1 MDSVQVNEWVTCQGS
16 KLLTGVY
23 KSVNKLD
30 SSFDDTQNTW
40 GHVLEYLQARVGGEV
55 IETWFSPIVFEGFD
69 GDKAKLV
76 VPNKFFGEWLER
88 NYLDILGEAFQAA
101 GSLSGP
107 LEVEFIVRD
116 SDDPALPIQGFS
128 QPAIVPNLKPS
139 IIRNKKNPLP
149 NPKYTFD
156 NFVVGAS
163 NQFAHAAS
171 RAVAESPA
179 LAYNPLFIYGGVGLG
194 KTHLLHSIGNY
205 IARGGELRIAYV
217 TTEQFT
223 NEVINSIRYDKMIE
237 LRRRYRN
244 VDMLLIDDI
253 QFLAGKERTQEE
265 FFHTFNSLYEA
276 RKQIVLSSDRF
287 PKEMPSMEE
296 RLRSR
301 FEWGLIADLQQPD
314 VETRI
319 AILRKKSEEEGV
331 DISEDVIQ
339 LLSVNLK
346 SNIREL
352 EGALIRLGAYASL
365 TGQAI
370 TVEMAKNVLRDLF
383 GGKRNVI
390 TSEDIQE
397 VVASRFHVKISDL
410 KSKRRTKTLVHPR
423 QVAMYLCRQMTDA
436 SFPEI
441 GRDFGG
447 KDHTTI
453 IHACKQIQKLQE
465 VDSVLRTTLA
475 SLKEEIGKS

>member
-1 MDSVQVNEWVTCQGS
+1 MLFGS
-16 KLLTGVY
+16 HKLLTGVY
-23 KSVNKLD
+23 KSVNKVD
-30 SSFDDTQNTW
+30 SVSSNNQNTW
-40 GHVLEYLQARVGGEV
+40 GSVLEFLQARVGGEV
-55 IETWFSPIVFEGFD
+55 IETWFLPILFEGFD
-69 GDKAKLV
+69 GKKAKIA
-76 VPNKFFGEWLER
+76 VPNKFFGEWLGR
-88 NYLDILGEAFQAA
+88 NYLDVLGEAFQAA
-101 GSLSGP
+101 GSLSEP
-107 LEVEFIVRD
+107 VEVEFIVRD
-116 SDDPALPIQGFS
+116 SDEQSSPTQGS
-128 QPAIVPNLKPS
+128 LHVDVVRNQRPTAA
-139 IIRNKKNPLP
+139 RNKKSPLP

-205 IARGGELRIAYV
+205 VATGGELRIAYV

-244 VDMLLIDDI
+244 IDMLLIDDI

-331 DISEDVIQ
+331 AISDDVIQ
-339 LLSVNLK
+339 LLAVNLK

-365 TGQAI
+365 TGQVI
-370 TVEMAKNVLRDLF
+370 TVEMAKNVLRDLL

-397 VVASRFHVKISDL
+397 VVASRFHVKVSDL

-423 QVAMYLCRQMTDA
+423 QVAMYLCREMTDA

-453 IHACKQIQKLQE
+453 IHACKQIQKSQE
-465 VDSVLRTTLA
+465 SDSVLRTTLA
-475 SLKEEIGKS
+475 SLKEEIGKG